1 MKHLLALAFFTF
13 SYLLNSQT
21 TQIVRRVVPLQE
33 QLTFSLDGGLTSSV
47 NGQSRV
53 IFQFDLPENTVEWYY
68 IFSSQSNPEAME
80 AAAGNI
86 NLAAQLTR
94 VFDPTGVSAT
104 ATNSLLAP
112 SGSEQCNVFLFPSYD
127 EATNFYNK
135 TDQSLLDDPFVY
147 YPTCSIE
154 AATQGKVKV
163 TTITEGTCYMG
174 IQNPSFNSSINV
186 VIEVAAI
193 VEEEVLNLDEW
204 SIETKE
210 SLYTNYVEI
219 YMADGTDEETANLLA
234 NCMVDKITMN
244 YLPSDFNNR
253 TEQELLA
260 FEATIEE
267 ECFAQLGGGE
277 KTEEEEKGSTVG
289 SMAWS
294 AYENGDIEK
303 AITYSKKALEYDNT
317 LGWVHG
323 NLGLF
328 YLIKNDELTALDYY
342 LDAITQL
349 KKDRLNGKATL
360 QELINDINNAKEK
373 NPNLSGYQEIIT
385 QLQREIDNF

>member
-1 MKHLLALAFFTF
+1 MKHVVIFAFLTI
-13 SYLLNSQT
+13 SHLLNSQT

-33 QLTFSLDGGLTSSV
+33 KLTFSLDGGLTSSV

-53 IFQFDLPENTVEWYY
+53 YFQFDLPENTVEWYY
-68 IFSSQSNPEAME
+68 IFSSQSDVAGMKS
-80 AAAGNI
+80 AASTI
-86 NLAAQLTR
+86 NLASQLTR
-94 VFDPTGVSAT
+94 AFDPTGASAV

-112 SGSEQCNVFLFPSYD
+112 SGSEQCNVYVFPSYD
-127 EATNFYNK
+127 EAINFYNK
-135 TDQSLLDDPFVY
+135 TDQSLLDDPFVPD
-147 YPTCSIE
+147 PTCSIE

-163 TTITEGTCYMG
+163 TSITEGRVYMG
-174 IQNPSFNSSINV
+174 IQNPSFNSTVNV

-193 VEEEVLNLDEW
+193 VEEEVVNLDEW
-204 SIETKE
+204 SSETKDY
-210 SLYTNYVEI
+210 LYANYVETF
-219 YMADGTDEETANLLA
+219 MANGAEEETADLLA
-234 NCMVDKITMN
+234 NCMVEKITSS
-244 YLPSDFNNR
+244 YLPADFSNR
-253 TEQELLA
+253 TEQELL
-260 FEATIEE
+260 TIESTIAD

-294 AYENGDIEK
+294 AYENGDLEK

-360 QELINDINNAKEK
+360 QELINDINNAKK
-373 NPNLSGYQEIIT
+373 NYPNLNGYQEILT